1 MDGRG
6 GCCIARYAPGGGGGG
21 GGGGGPYDMSK
32 VDRIML
38 RFRPI
43 APKPAC
49 GGSSSSGGSSPE
61 GKDTR
66 VRPGRGRRRKAR
78 SGNDA
83 ATAKR
88 SCRKRRACGKE
99 KAGDASPPR
108 QKVTLPLLPEMP
120 ERRVGGDLGNVKAG
134 LVQAADY
141 SRRAADPGFC
151 RDKAERE
158 MRDVP
163 KWLSFDD
170 NAPNPAS
177 GGHFGAT
184 IAAAAPLLQP
194 WGRPSPCVTVE
205 CVTDTLVDG
214 KALGRTDG
222 ERRRNLERDTCPG
235 FTSDGLGR
243 VTWTNGALR
252 KMVGRQEEEEDC
264 GVWLAVREEVGAR
277 VGRMMCGAFSCR
289 VRMEYTRGRERRA
302 VTLPCDVWRM
312 DGGGFAWRLD
322 VEAALRLGR

>member
-6 GCCIARYAPGGGGGG
+6 GCCIARYAPGG

-49 GGSSSSGGSSPE
+49 GASSSSGGSSPE
-61 GKDTR
+61 GKNAR
-66 VRPGRGRRRKAR
+66 VRPGRGRRRQV
-78 SGNDA
+78 
-83 ATAKR
+83 R
-88 SCRKRRACGKE
+88 SCDNTARRSNRKRRACGKD
-99 KAGDASPPR
+99 KAGNASPPGE
-108 QKVTLPLLPEMP
+108 KVTLPLLPEMP
-120 ERRVGGDLGNVKAG
+120 EHKAGGDLGNVKAG
-134 LVQAADY
+134 LMQAADY
-141 SRRAADPGFC
+141 SRCAVDPGLFGH
-151 RDKAERE
+151 KAKRP
-158 MRDVP
+158 MQAAP
-163 KWLSFDD
+163 KWLRFDD
-170 NAPNPAS
+170 NAPNPAN

-184 IAAAAPLLQP
+184 IATAAPPLLQP

-205 CVTDTLVDG
+205 CVTDSWVDG
-214 KALGRTDG
+214 EALGRTDD
-222 ERRRNLERDTCPG
+222 ERRRNLERDNCPG

-252 KMVGRQEEEEDC
+252 KMVGREAEAETEREVDC
-264 GVWLAVREEVGAR
+264 GVWLAVREEVG
-277 VGRMMCGAFSCR
+277 GRMIWGAFTCR